1 MSLILKISNVN
12 IYYYRINYLMF
23 NNLHNKD
30 LIFKNIK
37 TFQIHMKNNKNTK
50 IDCKRIALSFIF
62 INFIIIIKNIQ
73 INIKLQIF

>member
-12 IYYYRINYLMF
+12 IYYSRINYLMF
-23 NNLHNKD
+23 NNLRNKD

-50 IDCKRIALSFIF
+50 IDCKGIALSFIF
-62 INFIIIIKNIQ
+62 INFIIIIKNI
-73 INIKLQIF
+73 